1 MGIYSEIFIEIS
13 KKNVDKPI
21 KILAKKTNNVHI
33 LDS

>member
-21 KILAKKTNNVHI
+21 KILAKETNNVHI